1 MELTDFTVGRH
12 ESCGLGWKIALTGE
26 YKATLRSASY
36 NAGAGGTTMTKAS
49 PEAHKPKSRLRRGKT
64 QDLPSVAPE
73 VAREP
78 VHYCEDLSDRISQR
92 AHAFY
97 VDRGY
102 RDGCALQDWLDAERE
117 ILSREQP
124 S

>member
-1 MELTDFTVGRH
+1 M
-12 ESCGLGWKIALTGE
+12 
-26 YKATLRSASY
+26 
-36 NAGAGGTTMTKAS
+36 MMAS
-49 PEAHKPKSRLRRGKT
+49 PEPHKQKSRSRRGKI
-64 QDLPSVAPE
+64 QDLPPAAPE
-73 VAREP
+73 VTREP

-92 AHAFY
+92 AHALY

-124 S
+124 A

>member
-1 MELTDFTVGRH
+1 MFT
-12 ESCGLGWKIALTGE
+12 IGE
-26 YKATLRSASY
+26 ATPRSGSY
-36 NAGAGGTTMTKAS
+36 NAGVGGTTTIMAS
-49 PEAHKPKSRLRRGKT
+49 PKAHKPKSRSRRGKT
-64 QDLPSVAPE
+64 QDLPPAAPE
-73 VAREP
+73 IAHDP

-92 AHAFY
+92 AHALY

-124 S
+124 A

>member
-1 MELTDFTVGRH
+1 MFTIN
-12 ESCGLGWKIALTGE
+12 E
-26 YKATLRSASY
+26 ATPFSGSY
-36 NAGAGGTTMTKAS
+36 NAEAGGMTMTMAS
-49 PEAHKPKSRLRRGKT
+49 PEAHKPKSRPRRGKT
-64 QDLPSVAPE
+64 QDLSPAAPE
-73 VAREP
+73 VAQDV

-92 AHAFY
+92 AHALY

-124 S
+124 A

>member
-1 MELTDFTVGRH
+1 MVTINGTIPL
-12 ESCGLGWKIALTGE
+12 
-26 YKATLRSASY
+26 SASCD
-36 NAGAGGTTMTKAS
+36 AETGGTTMTMAS
-49 PEAHKPKSRLRRGKT
+49 PEAHKPKSRPRRGKT
-64 QDLPSVAPE
+64 QDLPPAAAPE
-73 VAREP
+73 AAQDL

-102 RDGCALQDWLDAERE
+102 RDGCALQDWLDAEQE

-124 S
+124 A

>member
-1 MELTDFTVGRH
+1 
-12 ESCGLGWKIALTGE
+12 
-26 YKATLRSASY
+26 
-36 NAGAGGTTMTKAS
+36 
-49 PEAHKPKSRLRRGKT
+49 
-64 QDLPSVAPE
+64 
-73 VAREP
+73 
-78 VHYCEDLSDRISQR
+78 
-92 AHAFY
+92 